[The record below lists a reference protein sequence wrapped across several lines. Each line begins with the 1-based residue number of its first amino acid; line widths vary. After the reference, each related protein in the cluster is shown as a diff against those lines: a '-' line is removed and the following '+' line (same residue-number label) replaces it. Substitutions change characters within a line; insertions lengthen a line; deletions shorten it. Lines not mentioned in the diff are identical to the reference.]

1 MNRLD
6 VFDAVEDD
14 LVLREMVGFEQHK
27 KPLLAN
33 DPGRDWLQEAYE
45 EALDMAVY
53 LKAEILRRREGAGS
67 MEQGTVEGLGRR
79 GRVPV
84 NVVAAAT
91 GSALALAILRAVE
104 ALR

>member
-6 VFDAVEDD
+6 VFHAVEDD

-27 KPLLAN
+27 KPLLAD

-67 MEQGTVEGLGRR
+67 MERGTVERRRR